1 MTRFLSN
8 LLKLQC
14 TIPMIVLA
22 FAADFVH
29 CVDAFK
35 SDVKKTPRSFS
46 SLSLDDDTNN
56 NININI
62 NGVIL
67 KCVDGLM
74 VLS

>member
-1 MTRFLSN
+1 
-8 LLKLQC
+8 
-14 TIPMIVLA
+14 MILLA

-46 SLSLDDDTNN
+46 SLSLSLDDDTNN

>member
-1 MTRFLSN
+1 
-8 LLKLQC
+8 
-14 TIPMIVLA
+14 MILLA

-46 SLSLDDDTNN
+46 SLSLSLDDDTNN
-56 NININI
+56 NINININI

>member
-1 MTRFLSN
+1 MILLS
-8 LLKLQC
+8 
-14 TIPMIVLA
+14 

-46 SLSLDDDTNN
+46 SLSLSLDDDTNN